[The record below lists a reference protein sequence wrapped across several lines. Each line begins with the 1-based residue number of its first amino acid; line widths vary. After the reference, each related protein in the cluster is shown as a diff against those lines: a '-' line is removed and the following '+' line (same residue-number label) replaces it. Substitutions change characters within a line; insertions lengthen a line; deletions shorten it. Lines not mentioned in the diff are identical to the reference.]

1 MIACMYKGE
10 CYRAIIEEIYDN
22 VAVSVFYV
30 EYRNWDIIN
39 SVQNIRLL
47 EKKSSSFP
55 CPGNSV

>member
-30 EYRNWDIIN
+30 EYRN
-39 SVQNIRLL
+39 
-47 EKKSSSFP
+47 
-55 CPGNSV
+55 